1 MYDGMF
7 VRTQHKTWRCGK
19 KPTSSS
25 GFVEWCAASYTRKLA
40 SVFNDVDL
48 GDSMFGYTF
57 NSESADNWQLPPVQ
71 LEELP
76 AGLIADEI

>member
-1 MYDGMF
+1 
-7 VRTQHKTWRCGK
+7 
-19 KPTSSS
+19 
-25 GFVEWCAASYTRKLA
+25 
-40 SVFNDVDL
+40 
-48 GDSMFGYTF
+48 MFGYTF